1 MSAEQRKGLGRGL
14 SALLGDDSGSEELGV
29 NQLVPIEFLTPGKYQ
44 PRKSFSDGYMSSLE
58 ESIRENGI
66 LQPILV
72 RRAPLIEGSFEIIA
86 GERRWRAA
94 QKAQLHEVPV
104 IVKELSDEK
113 ALEIALIEN
122 LQREDLS
129 PLEEARAYERLMNE
143 FYQTQEDLAKSVGK
157 SRSSI
162 ANTLRL
168 LTLPDTVQKYVDTG
182 ELSSGHAR
190 TLVGIT
196 NAEKFAKEIVLKQ
209 LSVRQAEE
217 LVQSAK
223 NSRSTSSRKTK
234 SKTQDT
240 IALEKEISHALG
252 LKITINS
259 SSISD
264 ASGTISIKYKSLDQL
279 DIVLKKLNPV
289 D

>member
-14 SALLGDDSGSEELGV
+14 SALLGDDTGSKELGV

-44 PRKSFSDGYMSSLE
+44 PRKSFTDSEMFSLE

-72 RRAPLIEGSFEIIA
+72 RRDPYIEGNFEIIA

-104 IVKELSDEK
+104 LVKELSDEK
-113 ALEIALIEN
+113 ALEVALIEN

-168 LTLPDTVQKYVDTG
+168 LTLPDTVQKYIDTG

-196 NAEKFAKEIVLKQ
+196 NAEALAKEIVLKQ

-223 NSRSTSSRKTK
+223 NSGFTKSRKTK

-240 IALEKEISHALG
+240 IALEKEISQALG
-252 LKITINS
+252 LNVTINS
-259 SSISD
+259 SNMSGE
-264 ASGTISIKYKSLDQL
+264 SGTISIKYKSLDQL
-279 DIVLKKLNPV
+279 DVILKKLNSV

>member
-1 MSAEQRKGLGRGL
+1 MTSSKNLNISSKDPL
-14 SALLGDDSGSEELGV
+14 WS
-29 NQLVPIEFLTPGKYQ
+29 
-44 PRKSFSDGYMSSLE
+44 SFVK
-58 ESIRENGI
+58 
-66 LQPILV
+66 Q
-72 RRAPLIEGSFEIIA
+72 
-86 GERRWRAA
+86 
-94 QKAQLHEVPV
+94 
-104 IVKELSDEK
+104 VKELADEK
-113 ALEIALIEN
+113 ALDIALIEN